1 MKTIA
6 FSLFIVI
13 CSVAIFS
20 HTTFAQVPANSPV
33 TIPDANLRAKITE
46 ALGKPSDAQLTAGD
60 MLNLTLLDAQF
71 SLFDPQEAAI
81 QDLTGLEHAHNL
93 IDLYLSRNDLT
104 DISVLSG
111 LTQLRSLYLEDNNVS
126 DISVLSGLI
135 QLRELYLGRNNLTD
149 ISVLSGL
156 TQMRYLSLRGNSIS
170 DVSALAGMT
179 QLIELSLGGN
189 NITDIPALAGMTQ
202 MRYLYLG
209 DNSIT
214 DISALTGMTQLIEL
228 SLGGNNIT
236 DISALAGFNRL
247 KILYLGNN
255 NISDIS
261 ALVSLSQLRDL
272 DLRKNPLNDP
282 ALDTHIPALKAK
294 GVNILFDD
302 SHSPPVSVPDVNLR
316 AKIAETLGKSS
327 DAQLTAGDMSALI
340 QLNASDA
347 NIQDLTGLEHAHN
360 LKYLYLYRNSIS
372 DLSPLAELTQL
383 TQLHLSNNS
392 ISDVSLLSGLKQLT
406 NLNLGSNSIS
416 DVSTLSELT
425 KLTYL
430 SLGLNSISDVSSLLK
445 LTQLTQLYL
454 SNNNITD
461 VSLLSALTQLTNL
474 NLGNNRLN
482 DVSSLAGLTNLTY
495 LQLNNN
501 NISDVSPLANLTKL
515 TYLSL
520 GANSVSDVSALAG
533 LTQLTNLQLNINEL
547 VDVSSLSGLTQLEYL
562 YLGNN
567 RIADISVLSGLTQ
580 LTTLSVGA
588 NPLNYVS
595 INTHIPALQA
605 KGIKV
610 TFSPRTPTAL
620 MKISG
625 DDQQGIVTARLP
637 LPFLVEV
644 RDQQNKAFA
653 GVPVAFRVPA
663 GGGVLNPSN
672 TTTDMN
678 GKAQAHLTLGK
689 TPGKMTV
696 RVTAADISQS
706 VQFTATAAPTNTPVT
721 ITDVNLRRKI
731 AETLSKPH
739 DTQLTAGDMLALT
752 QLNASDANIQDI
764 TGLEHAYNL
773 KLLNLARNSLS
784 DVFLLTKLTQLKTL
798 LLSANPLSY
807 ATINTHI
814 PALQT
819 KGIKVTFAP
828 RTPTKMVK
836 ISGDA
841 QQGAV
846 NMTLPRPFVV
856 EVRDQDNKVF
866 AGVPV
871 TFRVSAGNGQL
882 TSANT
887 TTDLNGKAQAYLRLG
902 QTTGTTTVNVTAAEV
917 SQSVQ
922 FTATVINP
930 PVSVPDANLRAKITE
945 TLGKPSNAQLKA
957 SDMSALTQLNASEAN
972 IQDLTGLEHAYN
984 MRSLH
989 LYNNSISDVS
999 PLSGLT
1005 NLTYLQLNN
1014 NNISDISPLSVLKQ
1028 LTYLILADNSIYDLS
1043 PLEGLTQLTRLYL
1056 GSNPLSDIS
1065 ALAGLTQLM
1074 HMGLSQNHL
1083 SDVSALAGLTQLI
1096 GLTLSG
1102 NNLTNVSAL
1111 AGLTKLETLQLGQN
1125 HISDASALASVLSG
1139 FTKLTYL
1146 QLSGNRLSDV
1156 SALAS
1161 VLSGLSE
1168 LTYLFL
1174 GSNHI
1179 SEVSALLELA
1189 QLTNLLRFSLGG
1201 NPLNYAAINTHIPAL
1216 QAEGVPV
1223 EFSPRTPTALMKI
1236 SGDAHQGVVN
1246 TRLPI
1251 PFIVEVRDQHD
1262 QIFAGVPVTFR
1273 VSAGNG
1279 QLSTT
1284 NTTTDLNGR
1293 AQTYLTLGRTPGTIT
1308 VNVTTAEISQ
1318 SVQFTTTAFLI
1329 SSPVAIPDINL
1340 RAKIAE
1346 TLGKPHDG
1354 TITVRDM
1361 LTLTTLN
1368 ANNVNIYDLTGLQLA
1383 ANLTTLALNNNYLTE
1398 IAPLAALT
1406 QLTTLS
1412 LNNNSVWDLNSL
1424 TGLTRL
1430 ITLSL
1435 DYNSVSDLA
1444 PLVALPQLKTLNM
1457 RGNWLDESTFDRH
1470 LPAMQAKGVDI
1481 RFDPH
1486 NEDTRPIVR
1495 IVYFLPNDRQP
1506 QPDIEEKLDR
1516 LIKDV
1521 QTFYAEQM
1529 EAHGFGRKTFQIETD
1544 ATGKAVV
1551 HYVKGR
1557 FPDVYY
1563 HNRGVSG
1570 EIQAKYDMS
1579 KTFLLTTLDVS
1590 TELIGEEACGN
1601 GNGGTASGK
1610 ALMPASGGCF
1620 VGDWGFITAAHE
1632 LGHAFGL
1639 QHDFRN
1645 DVYLM
1650 SYGPS
1655 RTQLSTQLSYCAAEW
1670 LEAHSAFNLNQ
1681 PLVNNNE
1688 TTHIEMLPPSLA
1700 APPNA
1705 IRLRFEVTDADGLH
1719 QVQLLTPATLT
1730 GTAEGSN
1737 ELLSFKAL
1745 NGSTNT
1751 TVEFVTTN
1759 LIPKNKAVSIQA
1771 IDVHGNISWSGDIPI
1786 DVTALLPPAKVITIP
1801 DTNLASAIR
1810 NSLGLGSREAIT
1822 TYAMLELKTLEAP
1835 NRQITNLTGF
1845 EHAKGLQILNLE
1857 SNAISDISALA
1868 KLTKLTNLNL
1878 RNNHISDISVLAGL
1892 TQLNILNLWNTGVSD
1907 ISILEGL
1914 TQLTWLDLGDNKSIS
1929 DVSPLAGLTQLA
1941 SLGLYNNR
1949 VSDVSPLAGLT
1960 QLAWLT
1966 LSINRVSDMSPLV
1979 GLNLIGNEWD
1989 SIGLYLEANPLSY
2002 ASIHTHI
2009 PAIQAKGIKVR
2020 FQKVSHP
2027 ALMKISGDA
2036 QEGIVGMALTKPFI
2050 VEAMDAKGKPM
2061 KGVDVTFA
2069 ITTGGGQL
2077 STKTTKTDASGK
2089 AQTRL
2094 TLGRVPGKHT
2104 VTATAK
2110 SITESV
2116 VIFIATAVEEP
2127 AHIPEDV
2134 NDDGVVNTDDLI
2146 LVFQNIGQTGEN
2158 SADVNGDGVV
2168 DITDFNLVLAA
2179 SKADEAAAPALYL
2192 SKTLEG
2198 ITAADVQHLLTQA
2211 RHKALTDPS
2220 YLYSIAVLEQLLAL
2234 LLPKETALLANYP
2247 NPFNPET
2254 WIPYQLAQPAEV
2266 TLHIYAMNGTLIRT
2280 LALGHQTAGMY
2291 HSKSRAAYWDGR
2303 NSQGERVASGV
2314 YFYTLS
2320 VGDFTATHKML
2331 IRK

>member
-1 MKTIA
+1 MKTIV

-13 CSVAIFS
+13 CSLAMFPHAI
-20 HTTFAQVPANSPV
+20 FAQVPANSPV
-33 TIPDANLRAKITE
+33 TIPDVNLRAKITE

-93 IDLYLSRNDLT
+93 VELWISRNSVT
-104 DISVLSG
+104 DISPLTGLTQLITLYLDDNNISDISALSG
-111 LTQLRSLYLEDNNVS
+111 LTKMGDLR
-126 DISVLSGLI
+126 
-135 QLRELYLGRNNLTD
+135 LGRNNISD
-149 ISVLSGL
+149 ISALAGM
-156 TQMRYLSLRGNSIS
+156 TQMRYLHLRNNSIT
-170 DVSALAGMT
+170 DISALAGMT

-189 NITDIPALAGMTQ
+189 NFTDISALAGMTQ

-214 DISALTGMTQLIEL
+214 DISMLAGMTQLIEL
-228 SLGGNNIT
+228 SLGGNNLT
-236 DISALAGFNRL
+236 DISVLAGFSRL

-261 ALVSLSQLRDL
+261 ALVSLTQLRDL
-272 DLRKNPLNDP
+272 DLRKNPLNDT

-302 SHSPPVSVPDVNLR
+302 SRSPPVSVPDANLR

-327 DAQLTAGDMSALI
+327 DAQLTVSDMSALT

-347 NIQDLTGLEHAHN
+347 NIQDITGLEHAHN
-360 LKYLYLYRNSIS
+360 LQALYLLRNSIS
-372 DLSPLAELTQL
+372 DLSPLAGLTQL
-383 TQLHLSNNS
+383 TNLSLHNNR
-392 ISDVSLLSGLKQLT
+392 ISDVSVLSGLTQLKY
-406 NLNLGSNSIS
+406 LELGSNSIS
-416 DVSTLSELT
+416 DVSILSGLAQLT
-425 KLTYL
+425 FL
-430 SLGLNSISDVSSLLK
+430 SLGLNSISDVSSLSK

-454 SNNNITD
+454 SNNSITD
-461 VSLLSALTQLTNL
+461 VSPLSGLIQLTNL
-474 NLGNNRLN
+474 SLGNNRLN
-482 DVSSLAGLTNLTY
+482 DVSSLSDLTQLTT

-533 LTQLTNLQLNINEL
+533 LTQLTNLQLNINAL

-567 RIADISVLSGLTQ
+567 RIADISVLLGLTQ

-625 DDQQGIVTARLP
+625 DDQQGIVSARLP
-637 LPFLVEV
+637 LPFVVEV

-653 GVPVAFRVPA
+653 GVPVTFRVPA
-663 GGGVLNPSN
+663 SGGVLNPTN
-672 TTTDMN
+672 TTTDLN
-678 GKAQAHLTLGK
+678 GKAQAYLTLGK

-706 VQFTATAAPTNTPVT
+706 VQFTATAAPINTPVT

-731 AETLSKPH
+731 AETLSKPR
-739 DTQLTAGDMLALT
+739 DAQLTVGDMLALT
-752 QLNASDANIQDI
+752 QLNASGANIHDL

-773 KLLNLARNSLS
+773 KVLNLARNSIS
-784 DVFLLTKLTQLKTL
+784 DVSLLTKLTQLETL
-798 LLSANPLSY
+798 FLSANPLSY
-807 ATINTHI
+807 TAINTHI

-819 KGIKVTFAP
+819 KGVVIQFDP
-828 RTPTKMVK
+828 RTPMKIMK

-841 QQGAV
+841 QRGTV
-846 NMTLPRPFVV
+846 NMTLSLPFVV
-856 EVRDQDNKVF
+856 EVRDQHNKAF

-882 TSANT
+882 MPTNT
-887 TTDLNGKAQAYLRLG
+887 TTDLNGKAKAHLRLG
-902 QTTGTTTVNVTAAEV
+902 QTTGTTTVRVTAAAL
-917 SQSVQ
+917 SQPVQ

-945 TLGKPSNAQLKA
+945 TLGKPSNAQLTA
-957 SDMSALTQLNASEAN
+957 SDMSALIQLNASEAN
-972 IQDLTGLEHAYN
+972 IQDLTGLEHAHN
-984 MRSLH
+984 MRSLY

-999 PLSGLT
+999 ALKELTQLTELNLSS
-1005 NLTYLQLNN
+1005 NQ
-1014 NNISDISPLSVLKQ
+1014 ISDVSILLGLAQLKNLYISN
-1028 LTYLILADNSIYDLS
+1028 NSISEVSALS
-1043 PLEGLTQLTRLYL
+1043 ELTQLTRLYL
-1056 GSNPLSDIS
+1056 HRNPLADIS
-1065 ALAGLTQLM
+1065 ALSGLIQLT
-1074 HMGLSQNHL
+1074 HLGLSENHL
-1083 SDVSALAGLTQLI
+1083 SEVSALAGLTQLI
-1096 GLTLSG
+1096 GLNLNG

-1111 AGLTKLETLQLGQN
+1111 AGLRKLETLQLGQN
-1125 HISDASALASVLSG
+1125 SISDASALASVLSG
-1139 FTKLTYL
+1139 FTKLRYL

-1161 VLSGLSE
+1161 VLSGLTE
-1168 LTYLFL
+1168 LQYLFL
-1174 GSNHI
+1174 GYNHI

-1223 EFSPRTPTALMKI
+1223 EFSPRTSTALMKI

-1251 PFIVEVRDQHD
+1251 PFVVEVRDQHD

-1293 AQTYLTLGRTPGTIT
+1293 AQTYLTLGRIPGTIT
-1308 VNVTTAEISQ
+1308 VNVTAAEISQ
-1318 SVQFTTTAFLI
+1318 PVQFTTTAFLI
-1329 SSPVAIPDINL
+1329 SSPVAISDINL
-1340 RAKIAE
+1340 WAKIAE
-1346 TLGKPHDG
+1346 TLGKPYDG

-1383 ANLTTLALNNNYLTE
+1383 ANLTTLSLNNNHLTE

-1406 QLTTLS
+1406 QLKTLS
-1412 LNNNSVWDLNSL
+1412 LNNNSVWTLEPL
-1424 TGLTRL
+1424 IGLTQL
-1430 ITLSL
+1430 TTLSL
-1435 DYNSVSDLA
+1435 DYNSVSDIA
-1444 PLVALPQLKTLNM
+1444 PLVALPQLKTLHM

-1470 LPAMQAKGVDI
+1470 IPAMQAKGVDI

-1486 NEDTRPIVR
+1486 NEDARPIVR

-1544 ATGKAVV
+1544 ATGQAVV

-1563 HNRGVSG
+1563 QNRGVHA

-1590 TELIGEEACGN
+1590 TELIGEEACGT
-1601 GNGGTASGK
+1601 GSGETASGK

-1645 DVYLM
+1645 DTHLM
-1650 SYGPS
+1650 SYGPI
-1655 RTQLSTQLSYCAAEW
+1655 RTQSSTQLSYCAAEW
-1670 LEAHSAFNLNQ
+1670 LDAHSAFNLDQ

-1705 IRLRFEVTDADGLH
+1705 IRLRFEVTDSDGLH

-1730 GTAEGSN
+1730 GPAEGFN

-1751 TVEFVTTN
+1751 TVEFVTTD
-1759 LIPKNKAVSIQA
+1759 LTPKNKDVSLQA
-1771 IDVHGNISWSGDIPI
+1771 IDVHGNISWSRSIPI
-1786 DVTALLPPAKVITIP
+1786 DVTALLPPAKVVTIP
-1801 DTNLASAIR
+1801 DANLASAVR
-1810 NSLGLGSREAIT
+1810 DALGLASREAIT
-1822 TYAMLELKTLEAP
+1822 TYAMLELRVLETS
-1835 NRQITNLTGF
+1835 NRKITNLTGL
-1845 EHAKGLQILNLE
+1845 EHAKRLEILNLE
-1857 SNAISDISALA
+1857 GNALSDISAVTG
-1868 KLTKLTNLNL
+1868 LTKLSRLDLSGNNL
-1878 RNNHISDISVLAGL
+1878 SDISALAGL
-1892 TQLNILNLWNTGVSD
+1892 TQLNFLDLFKNNVSD
-1907 ISILEGL
+1907 ISALEGL
-1914 TQLTWLDLGDNKSIS
+1914 TQLTWLDFSDNGVS
-1929 DVSPLAGLTQLA
+1929 DVSTLAGLTKLTWLT
-1941 SLGLYNNR
+1941 LGFNH
-1949 VSDVSPLAGLT
+1949 VSDVSPL
-1960 QLAWLT
+1960 
-1966 LSINRVSDMSPLV
+1966 I
-1979 GLNLIGNEWD
+1979 GLNLIGNEHD
-1989 SIGLYLEANPLSY
+1989 SIGLYLDANPLSY

-2027 ALMKISGDA
+2027 ALLKISGDA
-2036 QEGIVGMALTKPFI
+2036 QEGVAGMALTKPFI

-2069 ITTGGGQL
+2069 ITAGGGRL
-2077 STKTTKTDASGK
+2077 STTKAKTDASGK

-2110 SITESV
+2110 AITESV

-2127 AHIPEDV
+2127 ASIAEDV
-2134 NDDGVVNTDDLI
+2134 NGDGVVNIDDLI
-2146 LVFQNIGQTGEN
+2146 LVFSSIGQTGEN
-2158 SADVNGDGVV
+2158 STDVNGDGVV
-2168 DITDFNLVLAA
+2168 DVADFNLVLAA
-2179 SKADEAAAPALYL
+2179 AEANEAAAPALHL
-2192 SKTLEG
+2192 LKTLEG
-2198 ITAADVQHLLTQA
+2198 ITAADVQRLLTQA

-2234 LLPKETALLANYP
+2234 LQPKETALLANYP

-2254 WIPYQLAQPAEV
+2254 WIPYQLAKPAEV
-2266 TLHIYAMNGTLIRT
+2266 TLHIYAVNGTLIRT
-2280 LALGHQTAGMY
+2280 LVLGHQAAGMY

-2303 NSQGERVASGV
+2303 NAQGESVASGV
-2314 YFYTLS
+2314 YFYTFS
-2320 VGDFTATHKML
+2320 AGDFTATRKML